1 MRHFIY
7 FTYLEAN
14 VISLHIYKLS
24 YVRNK
29 LICNRVTRWFFIPA
43 PGCGALFPITW
54 RDFLR
59 HRIIGLFA
67 SAAVILSRR
76 GRHGEFDIKF
86 LVFGNES

>member
-1 MRHFIY
+1 MQSRDKVAFH
-7 FTYLEAN
+7 
-14 VISLHIYKLS
+14 
-24 YVRNK
+24 
-29 LICNRVTRWFFIPA
+29 
-43 PGCGALFPITW
+43 PGGGQGRGYFPITW

-67 SAAVILSRR
+67 SAAVILFQH

>member
-7 FTYLEAN
+7 FTYVEAN

-43 PGCGALFPITW
+43 PGVRGPFPHHMEG
-54 RDFLR
+54 FLASP
-59 HRIIGLFA
+59 HIGLFA
-67 SAAVILSRR
+67 SAAVILFRR
-76 GRHGEFDIKF
+76 GRHGKFDIKF